1 MSVTRERDKTGLRQ
15 RRGLRKMFGSGSL
28 WHLAL
33 GLDQRGRGAAG
44 HDGGRSDQL
53 DDLSHKAFPIA
64 GETQPPQRIADFDLS
79 IASHTV
85 TLEQVVEA
93 NYRQYQIDDPQSD
106 AMKWYF
112 PHLRKSFSEQNSG
125 INRSYFGRHSEAAAI
140 LTKEKELH
148 VKISTDIVDDPELV
162 GTLSKLSLLH
172 LQAKQF
178 LSDDDFRTCMDPV
191 FSVITYCLQ
200 VADSVEHRSK
210 SVETEDTEE
219 RSRLIKQLDFVRQML
234 LSEYARAEEAFYKV
248 LQRNALVRYFYG
260 MLVGMV
266 IISSLSFWMTFLY
279 HGEVF
284 GLDHRTMGTAVVAGA
299 IGAFISV
306 ITRISSGRFSLSRG
320 TVALQ
325 QATRK
330 AMMLWVLGALRPL
343 IGAVFAS
350 AFVIFQSSRLLPIQ
364 PAGDVSE
371 VTYYAGLA
379 FVAGF
384 SERWAQDM
392 VVSTRT
398 TLLEARPSVESSL
411 ASSQSG
417 VQG

>member
-1 MSVTRERDKTGLRQ
+1 M
-15 RRGLRKMFGSGSL
+15 
-28 WHLAL
+28 
-33 GLDQRGRGAAG
+33 
-44 HDGGRSDQL
+44 
-53 DDLSHKAFPIA
+53 P
-64 GETQPPQRIADFDLS
+64 
-79 IASHTV
+79 
-85 TLEQVVEA
+85 
-93 NYRQYQIDDPQSD
+93 
-106 AMKWYF
+106 
-112 PHLRKSFSEQNSG
+112 
-125 INRSYFGRHSEAAAI
+125 
-140 LTKEKELH
+140 
-148 VKISTDIVDDPELV
+148 
-162 GTLSKLSLLH
+162 
-172 LQAKQF
+172 
-178 LSDDDFRTCMDPV
+178 
-191 FSVITYCLQ
+191 
-200 VADSVEHRSK
+200 
-210 SVETEDTEE
+210 
-219 RSRLIKQLDFVRQML
+219 
-234 LSEYARAEEAFYKV
+234 EEAFYKV

-260 MLVGMV
+260 MLLGMV
-266 IISSLSFWMTFLY
+266 IISILSFWMTFLY
-279 HGEVF
+279 NGEVF

-364 PAGDVSE
+364 PAGDVPE
-371 VTYYAGLA
+371 ITYYAGLA
-379 FVAGF
+379 FLAGF

-411 ASSQSG
+411 GSSSSG

>member
-1 MSVTRERDKTGLRQ
+1 MVL
-15 RRGLRKMFGSGSL
+15 
-28 WHLAL
+28 
-33 GLDQRGRGAAG
+33 
-44 HDGGRSDQL
+44 
-53 DDLSHKAFPIA
+53 
-64 GETQPPQRIADFDLS
+64 
-79 IASHTV
+79 
-85 TLEQVVEA
+85 
-93 NYRQYQIDDPQSD
+93 
-106 AMKWYF
+106 

-125 INRSYFGRHSEAAAI
+125 IDRSYFGRHSEAAAI

-210 SVETEDTEE
+210 RVETEDEQE

-234 LSEYARAEEAFYKV
+234 MSEYARAEEAFYKV

-260 MLVGMV
+260 MLFGMA
-266 IISSLSFWMTFLY
+266 IISFLSFWMTFLY
-279 HGEVF
+279 NGEVF

-379 FVAGF
+379 FLAGF

-398 TLLEARPSVESSL
+398 TLLEARPSVESSR
-411 ASSQSG
+411 SG

>member
-1 MSVTRERDKTGLRQ
+1 MGVTTKRNKE
-15 RRGLRKMFGSGSL
+15 
-28 WHLAL
+28 
-33 GLDQRGRGAAG
+33 LDPLE
-44 HDGGRSDQL
+44 DI
-53 DDLSHKAFPIA
+53 SHQASTIA
-64 GETQPPQRIADFDLS
+64 KDTQPSEPIEDYDLS
-79 IASHTV
+79 IDSDSV

-93 NYRQYQIDDPQSD
+93 NYRQYQKEDPQCE

-112 PHLRKSFSEQNSG
+112 PRLRKNFSEQHSG
-125 INRSYFGRHSEAAAI
+125 INRSYFARHTEAAAI
-140 LTKEKELH
+140 LTKEKELY
-148 VKISTDIVDDPELV
+148 VKISTDIVDDAELI
-162 GTLSKLSLLH
+162 GILSKLSLLH

-200 VADSVEHRSK
+200 VADSAEHRSK
-210 SVETEDTEE
+210 TLSAESERQ
-219 RSRLIKQLDFVRQML
+219 RSRLVKQLQFVKKML
-234 LSEYARAEEAFYKV
+234 QSEYLRAEEAFYKV
-248 LQRNALVRYFYG
+248 VQRNALVRYFYG
-260 MLVGMV
+260 MLFGMV
-266 IISSLSFWMTFLY
+266 LISLASFWMTFLY
-279 HGEVF
+279 GGSVF
-284 GLDHRTMGTAVVAGA
+284 GLDHKTMGTVVIAGA

-330 AMMLWVLGALRPL
+330 ALMLWVLGAFRPL

-350 AFVIFQSSRLLPIQ
+350 AFVIFQSSGLLPVQ
-364 PAGDVSE
+364 PARDVSA

-379 FVAGF
+379 FLAGF

-398 TLLEARPSVESSL
+398 TILEPRPSAEPGPASNVSGVESEES
-411 ASSQSG
+411 
-417 VQG
+417 